1 MDRRNFV
8 KIIVCIKQVPATQK
22 IGVDPQTGVLLR
34 DGVETKMNPFDL
46 YALETALQIK
56 ETIGA
61 TIAVITMGPPNAQAI
76 IDEAYAL
83 GADEGYLLTDR
94 KFAGADVLATS
105 FTLANGISQIKDYD
119 LIICGKQ
126 TTDGDTAQ
134 VGPAIAEHLSIPH
147 VSWVLNLEKYNKSE
161 ITVRQ
166 DLGSH
171 LALATLPYPCLI
183 TVEKDIFTP
192 RLPSYLKKLAAAKRQ
207 TTILTLN
214 DLVIKDENRYGLAGS
229 PTQVERI
236 FEPTKDT
243 STKEYTG
250 SSEELSKI
258 LYQELINLKFLK
270 GGEQR

>member
-1 MDRRNFV
+1 M

-22 IGVDPQTGVLLR
+22 VAVDPETGVLLR
-34 DGVETKMNPFDL
+34 EGVETKMNPFDL
-46 YALETALQIK
+46 YALETALKIK
-56 ETIGA
+56 SQTKA
-61 TIAVITMGPPNAQAI
+61 MIAVITMGPPSAQAV

-105 FTLANGISQIKDYD
+105 FTLASGISSIGEYD

-134 VGPAIAEHLSIPH
+134 VGPAIAEHLGLPH
-147 VSWVLNLEKYNKSE
+147 VSWAMQLETVDQKS

-171 LALATLPYPCLI
+171 VALAKMNYPCLI
-183 TVEKDIFTP
+183 TVEKDIFIP
-192 RLPSYLKKLAAAKRQ
+192 RLPSYLKKQAAKNRQ
-207 TTILTLN
+207 TTVLALA
-214 DLVIKDENRYGLAGS
+214 DLVITDEKRYGLAGS

-236 FEPTKDT
+236 FEPAAKHDITTWTGDAQT
-243 STKEYTG
+243 ISTALADKLV
-250 SSEELSKI
+250 ELRFVKAG
-258 LYQELINLKFLK
+258 N
-270 GGEQR
+270 